1 MTEESEPLTR
11 LRHIG
16 RVLKDLRSR
25 EGMLQSTSK
34 HRFDRSPSSLSQ
46 LENGR
51 QSIRPRDLKYIL
63 DEYGVPDGP
72 YKSGLLELAR
82 QEREIREKGGWWDAY
97 ADVVSPAGRDYAS
110 LEHYA
115 TSMRSYD
122 MQFVPGPLQTRG
134 YALALMRS
142 SMSESELD
150 KADRLLAFRME
161 RREQLLLR
169 ADALQYHAVVDE
181 AALRRTRGGGG
192 VMRAQLGGLLEDS
205 ERDNITLQV
214 LPFSCTEDPGI
225 ANTCY
230 LLDIGEPVILRVV
243 LMDSLTGRWAL
254 DSADQVARYRNAF
267 DQVTRAALTES
278 ASRDMIHRIRLE
290 L

>member
-115 TSMRSYD
+115 TSMYSYD
-122 MQFVPGPLQTRG
+122 NQYIPGPLQTEE
-134 YALALMRS
+134 YAWSIISTAS
-142 SMSESELD
+142 NGID
-150 KADRLLAFRME
+150 FDTANRLLAFRME
-161 RREQLLLR
+161 RQNMLYRPEPVS
-169 ADALQYHAVVDE
+169 YHAVLDE
-181 AALRRTRGGGG
+181 AVLRRMRGGREVVGRQLDR
-192 VMRAQLGGLLEDS
+192 VMADT
-205 ERDNITLQV
+205 ERDNFTIQV
-214 LPFSCTEDPGI
+214 LPFSCTTDTGI
-225 ANTCY
+225 TGTCNI
-230 LLDIGEPVILRVV
+230 LDIGQPSILSIV
-243 LMDSLTGRWAL
+243 LVDLLARRIPLEKPHEVAL
-254 DSADQVARYRNAF
+254 FRDAF
-267 DQVTRAALTES
+267 GRAAERALSEA
-278 ASRDMIHRIRLE
+278 ASRDMIHRIRSE

>member
-97 ADVVSPAGRDYAS
+97 ADVISPAGRDYAS

-115 TSMRSYD
+115 ALMRSFD
-122 MQFVPGPLQTRG
+122 THFIPGPLQTQE
-134 YALALMRS
+134 YAWSIMCS
-142 SMSESELD
+142 SMSDSVLD
-150 KADRLLAFRME
+150 RADRLLAFRME
-161 RREQLLLR
+161 RRQQLLFR
-169 ADALQYHAVVDE
+169 PHAVHYHAVIDE
-181 AALRRTRGGGG
+181 AALRRMRGGSG
-192 VMRAQLGGLLEDS
+192 VMAAQLGSLLEDS
-205 ERDNITLQV
+205 QKENITLQV
-214 LPFSCTEDPGI
+214 MPFSCAEGPGI
-225 ANTCY
+225 SNTCY
-230 LLDIGEPVILRVV
+230 LLDIGAPVILRIV

-254 DSADQVARYRNAF
+254 DSANEVARYQEAF
-267 DQVTRAALTES
+267 DQVTRAALSES
-278 ASRDMIHRIRLE
+278 ASRDMIHHIRLE